1 MIAPLTHDYSRSAR
15 VATGMINK
23 WGEAAA
29 LRRNGAA
36 DRPCVAFIREWN
48 AVERVGRVVDPT
60 DRMVLIATSTALN
73 ATPPNRD
80 LDRLVTYV
88 QPPGNPPVESGQLRI
103 TAPVVPF
110 APNGTVLYW
119 KLAVRL

>member
-1 MIAPLTHDYSRSAR
+1 MIR
-15 VATGMINK
+15 K

-36 DRPCVAFIREWN
+36 DRPCVAYVREFN
-48 AVERVGRVVDPT
+48 AVERIGRLVDPT
-60 DRMVLIATSTALN
+60 DRMVLIATSAALN

-88 QPPGNPPVESGQLRI
+88 QPVSNPPVEAAQLRF

-110 APNGTVLYW
+110 APAGTTLYW
-119 KLAVRL
+119 KIAARL

>member
-1 MIAPLTHDYSRSAR
+1 MIPLTHDYNRSAK
-15 VATGMINK
+15 VATNMIIK
-23 WGEAAA
+23 WGETAA

-36 DRPCVAFIREWN
+36 DRPCVAFIREYN
-48 AVERVGRVVDPT
+48 GVERVGRLVDPT
-60 DRMVLIATSTALN
+60 DRMVLIATSPTLN

-88 QPPGNPPVESGQLRI
+88 QPLGNPPVEYGQLRI

-110 APNGTVLYW
+110 APNGTTLYW
-119 KLAVRL
+119 KVAVRL